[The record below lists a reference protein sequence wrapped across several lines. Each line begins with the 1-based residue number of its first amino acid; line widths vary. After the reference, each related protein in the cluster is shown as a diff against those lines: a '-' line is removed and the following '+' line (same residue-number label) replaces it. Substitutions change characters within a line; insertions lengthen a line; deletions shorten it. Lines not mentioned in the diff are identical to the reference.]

1 MSVYSGEDSLNEQPQ
16 SHGRKSVLNLYAALG
31 ASLIL
36 SVLPSVTAAGLSLV
50 FFLGVL
56 IAAYHM
62 RGKVEEH
69 SLIENHATFIIR
81 TLWIGAFLTLPT
93 MGLATAYMMSGIDY
107 APFEVCAQALANK
120 GVAWMESAGMME
132 VYGLVEPCV
141 EGFITENKVLFINAV
156 VIAGAPVVIYMT
168 YRLIK
173 GLSRAS
179 KGYRLAKPKGWF

>member
-1 MSVYSGEDSLNEQPQ
+1 MNEQPQ

>member
-1 MSVYSGEDSLNEQPQ
+1 MNEQPQ

-62 RGKVEEH
+62 RRKVEEH

-81 TLWIGAFLTLPT
+81 TLWIGALFSLFT
-93 MGLATAYMMSGIDY
+93 MGLATAHMMSGIDY
-107 APFEVCAQALANK
+107 TPFDACAQALASK
-120 GVAWMESAGMME
+120 GALWIESARMME
-132 VYGLVEPCV
+132 VYGLIEPCV
-141 EGFITENKVLFINAV
+141 EGFILGNKVLFINSV
-156 VIAGAPVVIYMT
+156 VIAGAPVVLYMT